1 MKKLSISEIFF
12 GYSDIVFPDNLDYSK
27 SVEPRVTLSDDNKD
41 VVLFLTD
48 KVSGETDTVD
58 LSGINSMPYAVVIS
72 KNRKIFPT
80 SAHVIRVADVRAAL
94 SYSLSNFYEINHNK
108 LKFIGVTGT
117 NGKTT
122 TATLIYEI
130 LRRSGYNV
138 GFIGTG
144 KILSNDNLLSG
155 QTYSMTTPDATVLYP
170 SIAKMQ
176 EVGCEYIVME
186 VSSHGIALGRIA
198 PIKFEYAIFTN
209 LDSDHLDFHKSRED
223 YFSVKLKLFESCKK
237 GLFNLDDDYVKKAY
251 DSVKC
256 QKSSFAVL
264 NTADAEATGICEQGL
279 SGTSF
284 FYREKDTIF
293 KVRSNLIGRF
303 NVYNALA
310 SLKCVIDLGLKPCI
324 AKKGIESIEGV
335 DGRMETLKNDI
346 MAIIDYA
353 HTPAAFE
360 NVLRTIKSSIDE
372 QSKLIVV
379 FGCGGDRDPT
389 KRPVFG
395 YFAELL
401 ADSIIITED
410 NSRGESFTDI
420 ARCITAGIKNK
431 HFDVIPDRES
441 AIRYAFKIAKRGD
454 TVAIIGKGHEKYKIC
469 GSEYLP
475 FDEREIIL
483 DCLKKRTI

>member
-1 MKKLSISEIFF
+1 M
-12 GYSDIVFPDNLDYSK
+12 
-27 SVEPRVTLSDDNKD
+27 
-41 VVLFLTD
+41 
-48 KVSGETDTVD
+48 
-58 LSGINSMPYAVVIS
+58 
-72 KNRKIFPT
+72 
-80 SAHVIRVADVRAAL
+80 
-94 SYSLSNFYEINHNK
+94 
-108 LKFIGVTGT
+108 
-117 NGKTT
+117 
-122 TATLIYEI
+122 
-130 LRRSGYNV
+130 
-138 GFIGTG
+138 
-144 KILSNDNLLSG
+144 
-155 QTYSMTTPDATVLYP
+155 
-170 SIAKMQ
+170 
-176 EVGCEYIVME
+176 
-186 VSSHGIALGRIA
+186 
-198 PIKFEYAIFTN
+198 
-209 LDSDHLDFHKSRED
+209 
-223 YFSVKLKLFESCKK
+223 
-237 GLFNLDDDYVKKAY
+237 
-251 DSVKC
+251 
-256 QKSSFAVL
+256 
-264 NTADAEATGICEQGL
+264 
-279 SGTSF
+279 
-284 FYREKDTIF
+284 
-293 KVRSNLIGRF
+293 
-303 NVYNALA
+303 
-310 SLKCVIDLGLKPCI
+310 IDLGLKPCI

-335 DGRMETLKNDI
+335 NGRMETLKNDI

-420 ARCITAGIKNK
+420 ARGITAGIKNK
-431 HFDVIPDRES
+431 RFDVIPDRES